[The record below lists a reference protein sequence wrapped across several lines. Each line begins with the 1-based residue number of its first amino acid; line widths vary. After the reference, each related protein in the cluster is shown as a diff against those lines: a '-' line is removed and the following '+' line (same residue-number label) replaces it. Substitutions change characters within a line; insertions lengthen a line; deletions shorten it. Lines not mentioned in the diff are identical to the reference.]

1 MEELRTGS
9 HESATRYII
18 MRRVISKE
26 LLDQGLASLEEI
38 RGNLADLW
46 RVNRYLGGVSN
57 SLRLLRRFCHRTRKR
72 RVRVLEVGAGDGRL
86 AARLRQELRKQ
97 GVDAD
102 FFVLDCQLTHLLAGR
117 PDTQEVDAVV
127 ADALALPFAQ
137 STFDI
142 VTCNLFLH
150 HFSGTR
156 ALQLLRALA
165 SVAREAVLINDLR
178 RHWLPYWFVRL
189 TPWLW
194 RVEMSWLDGIAS
206 MRQAYTRAEV
216 VELASAASLGDF
228 EVHRLAPFRLGL
240 VLWMRQPAD
249 G

>member
-1 MEELRTGS
+1 MEE
-9 HESATRYII
+9 I
-18 MRRVISKE
+18 
-26 LLDQGLASLEEI
+26 Q
-38 RGNLADLW
+38 GNLADLW

-57 SLRLLRRFCHRTRKR
+57 NMRLLRRFFRRTGKL

-86 AARLRQELRKQ
+86 AAHLRRELRKQ
-97 GVDAD
+97 GVAAD
-102 FFVLDCQLTHLLAGR
+102 FFVLDCRLCHLLAGR
-117 PDTQEVDAVV
+117 PDAPGVHPVV

-150 HFSGTR
+150 HFSGAR
-156 ALQLLRALA
+156 ALQLLTALA

-194 RVEMSWLDGIAS
+194 REEMSRLDGMAS
-206 MRQAYTRAEV
+206 TRQAYTRAELI
-216 VELASAASLGDF
+216 ELAGAARFSDF

-240 VLWMRQPAD
+240 VLWMRQHA
-249 G
+249 GC

>member
-1 MEELRTGS
+1 
-9 HESATRYII
+9 
-18 MRRVISKE
+18 MRRVTSVE
-26 LLDQGLASLEEI
+26 LLDQGVGSLEEI
-38 RGNLADLW
+38 RGNLGDLW

-57 SLRLLRRFCHRTRKR
+57 NLRLLRRFCRHTGKR

-97 GVDAD
+97 GIDAD
-102 FFVLDCQLTHLLAGR
+102 FFVLDCQLSHLLAGR
-117 PDTQEVDAVV
+117 PDTQEVHPVV

-150 HFSGTR
+150 HFSGAR
-156 ALQLLRALA
+156 ALRLLSTLA

-194 RVEMSWLDGIAS
+194 RVEMSRLDGMAS
-206 MRQAYTRAEV
+206 ARQAYTRTEL

-240 VLWMRQPAD
+240 VLWMRQRP
-249 G
+249 GG